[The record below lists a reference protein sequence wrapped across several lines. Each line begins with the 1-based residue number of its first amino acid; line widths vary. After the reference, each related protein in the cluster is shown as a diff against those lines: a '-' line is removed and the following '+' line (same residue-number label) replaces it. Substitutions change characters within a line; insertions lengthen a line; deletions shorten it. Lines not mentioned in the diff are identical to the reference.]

1 MSESKP
7 RIDPYPLSP
16 YTSWAWERNRD
27 PILQVLK
34 TVFPKAGNVL
44 ELASG
49 SGAHINYFAPI
60 FPGITFQ
67 PSERDVN
74 VFDTIKSNR
83 SRAGNTNVADPLRID
98 LTKPDSW
105 PREKERLYHVIF
117 AINVFHL
124 APIAAAQGFAEIA
137 ATVLKPE
144 GFAAIYGPFKV
155 DGCFTSPSNEAFD
168 RSLREAGVP
177 GRGLKDVRD
186 LEKVAHHRRIV
197 LKQQLD
203 LPANNF
209 MLVFQKQTTAANSA
223 SM

>member
-7 RIDPYPLSP
+7 RIDPYPLST
-16 YTSWAWERNRD
+16 YNTWAWERNRD

-34 TVFPKAGNVL
+34 TVFPKAGDVL

-49 SGAHINYFAPI
+49 SGAHINYFAPN

-67 PSERDVN
+67 PSDCDVN
-74 VFDTIKSNR
+74 VFETIKSNR

-98 LTKPDSW
+98 LTEPDSCL
-105 PREKERLYHVIF
+105 EKERPYDVIF

-124 APIAAAQGFAEIA
+124 APVSAAEGFAEIA
-137 ATVLKPE
+137 ARVLKPK

-155 DGCFTSPSNEAFD
+155 DGSFTSPSNEAFD
-168 RSLREAGVP
+168 RSLREAGIP

-186 LEKVAHHRRIV
+186 LETAARNRGIV
-197 LKQQLD
+197 LKKQLD

-209 MLVFQKQTTAANSA
+209 MLVFQKQEPAADLA
-223 SM
+223 SV